1 MSIGASYDSFLKKL
15 PGVASPL
22 KKLTFTEKI
31 KWTGLILLIYLL
43 MTQVVVYGVN
53 TANVPRLQFLEIVLG
68 SSFGSLVTLGIG
80 PIVTASIILQLLIG
94 SKIIPWDLKSQEG
107 KIRFQGTQ
115 KLLAI
120 IFSFLEAYIFTSF
133 GAVPALPGTGIFV
146 MGQLAMGGI
155 IVLFM
160 DEVVSKWGFGQGVG
174 LFILAGVAKGIVIGL
189 FNPLT
194 VGCIPGQIDTCFP
207 DASNPPSG
215 RIPYGIAALG
225 SSPVEALLQGFLP
238 AIATFLVIV
247 IAVYA
252 QLIRVEVPLA
262 FGALSGFG
270 RRWPLKFFYTSNM
283 PVILVS
289 ALLANIQLMGR
300 MLARG
305 GGSSILGTFD
315 TQGNP
320 TGGLIYYLFPPG
332 SVSLSSLMVFIG
344 LFAIIGVLFMHF
356 TKRSGFK
363 YIIAF
368 AALGGLVWY
377 GIGSYTGITSL
388 TAITVDDLLRM
399 VTYSSFLI
407 LGSVVFATFWVQT
420 SGMDSKSVAD
430 QIDSVGMY
438 IAGHRRDP
446 RIIEGVLNRYIPQL
460 TILGGAA
467 IGALAAFADF
477 TFAIGT
483 GTGILL
489 ATMIAH
495 QMYEQIVSQHSDDI
509 PPRIRKFMGED

>member
-1 MSIGASYDSFLKKL
+1 MAFAEKYDRILKKL
-15 PGVASPL
+15 PGVASPI
-22 KKLTFTEKI
+22 KKLSFSEKL
-31 KWTGLILLIYLL
+31 KWTSLILFIYLL
-43 MTQVVVYGVN
+43 MTQVVVYGVDK
-53 TANVPRLQFLEIVLG
+53 ANVPRLQFLEIVLG

-80 PIVTASIILQLLIG
+80 PIVTASIILQLLVG
-94 SKIIPWDLKSQEG
+94 SKIIPWDLKSETG
-107 KIRFQGTQ
+107 KKRFQGTQ

-120 IFSFLEAYIFTSF
+120 AFSFLEAYIFVGF
-133 GAVPALPGTGIFV
+133 GAVPSIPGQAPLV
-146 MGQLAMGGI
+146 MMQLALGGI
-155 IVLFM
+155 IILFM
-160 DEVVSKWGFGQGVG
+160 DEVVTKWGFGSGVG
-174 LFILAGVAKGIVIGL
+174 LFILAGVAKGMIIGI

-194 VGCIPGQIDTCFP
+194 IGCTPGQIDTCLP
-207 DASNPPSG
+207 DAANPPAG
-215 RIPYGIAALG
+215 RLPYGILALG

-238 AIATFLVIV
+238 VIATLLVIV
-247 IAVYA
+247 IAIYS

-289 ALLANIQLMGR
+289 ALLANVQLVAR
-300 MLARG
+300 MLGQR

-320 TGGLIYYLFPPG
+320 TGGIIYYLFPPQ
-332 SVSLSSLMVFIG
+332 SIPLSSLMVFIG
-344 LFAIIGVLFMHF
+344 LFAIIGALFLHF
-356 TKRSGFK
+356 SKKQGLK
-363 YIIAF
+363 YIGAF
-368 AALGGLVWY
+368 AVLGILVWY
-377 GIGSYTGITSL
+377 GLSVSSGVTSL
-388 TAITVDDLLRM
+388 TAITIDDLARM
-399 VTYSSFLI
+399 VTYSLFLI
-407 LGSVVFATFWVQT
+407 GGSVVFAIFWVQT

-438 IAGHRRDP
+438 VAGHRRDP
-446 RIIEGVLNRYIPQL
+446 RIIEGVLNRYIPHL
-460 TILGGAA
+460 TVLGGAA

-495 QMYEQIVSQHSDDI
+495 QMYEQIVNQHGDDI
-509 PPRIRKFMGED
+509 PPRIKKFMGEG